1 MTTAAPA
8 AGSAQGPQ
16 NAMSTGDPGET
27 GAVAVIGLSFAT
39 RCAEWQARAA
49 NWAAALER
57 LVDDMAPPATGT
69 RP

>member
-1 MTTAAPA
+1 
-8 AGSAQGPQ
+8 
-16 NAMSTGDPGET
+16 MSTGDPGET